1 MQYSSVKKTA
11 IRGKEECQR
20 VKVIAETYIK
30 KYAGKNKCRPE
41 HNPIKQISPKKKT
54 MSQATIEDTKDTSG
68 RTETKAAK
76 PERYVNTTRRIR
88 EQHISW

>member
-41 HNPIKQISPKKKT
+41 HNPIK
-54 MSQATIEDTKDTSG
+54 
-68 RTETKAAK
+68 
-76 PERYVNTTRRIR
+76 
-88 EQHISW
+88 